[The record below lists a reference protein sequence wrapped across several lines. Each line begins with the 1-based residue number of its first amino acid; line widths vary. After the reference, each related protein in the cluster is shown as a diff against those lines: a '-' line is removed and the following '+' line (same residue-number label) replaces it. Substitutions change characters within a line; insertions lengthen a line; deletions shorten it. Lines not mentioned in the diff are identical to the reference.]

1 MDKDR
6 LLSEW
11 ERDASGRP
19 AKVEYEWEWEWG
31 EGAVRVRE
39 GERAT
44 ETRRDEDE
52 DEDEDDTRV
61 LARRAIVLQR
71 VRVRYDTDYNRIPK
85 RATDAG
91 AEPEPER

>member
-1 MDKDR
+1 M
-6 LLSEW
+6 
-11 ERDASGRP
+11 
-19 AKVEYEWEWEWG
+19 
-31 EGAVRVRE
+31 RVRE

-44 ETRRDEDE
+44 ETRRDEDEDE